1 MLQELGNL
9 NFVYCI
15 YTNSEMIKII
25 FPDGQFTEKSLSSQD
40 TEWGRLKLDLGKR
53 DIPDLGNVELILRFY
68 FGE

>member
-1 MLQELGNL
+1 MA
-9 NFVYCI
+9 
-15 YTNSEMIKII
+15 
-25 FPDGQFTEKSLSSQD
+25 KSLSSQD